1 VKLKIDENLA
11 RGVRDELVRGGHDV
25 ATVPEQ
31 SLTSATD
38 EALIEACRMEERALV
53 TLDLDF
59 ANPLRF
65 PPERYPGVAVLRPP
79 SQVTSA
85 ALLALARTLT
95 AAMATESLSGRLW
108 IVEIGRIRVHEAS
121 EREGD

>member
-1 VKLKIDENLA
+1 MKLKIDENLA

-65 PPERYPGVAVLRPP
+65 PPERYPG
-79 SQVTSA
+79 
-85 ALLALARTLT
+85 
-95 AAMATESLSGRLW
+95 SLFSGRRHKSRPRRCSHW
-108 IVEIGRIRVHEAS
+108 
-121 EREGD
+121 REP